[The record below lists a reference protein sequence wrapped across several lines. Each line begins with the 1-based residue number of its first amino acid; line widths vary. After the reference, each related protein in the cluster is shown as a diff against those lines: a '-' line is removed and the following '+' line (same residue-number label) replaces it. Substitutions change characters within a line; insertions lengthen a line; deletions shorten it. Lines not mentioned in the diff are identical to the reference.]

1 EKILFKKRRIK
12 SMKFT
17 SYLLLIFMCVFTL
30 ILSSCGGST
39 SVNPSPS
46 PTPPPTG
53 DLPLIDQ
60 NFKILT
66 DEEILSGQAIP
77 SAKFHFFADS
87 LNSPIT
93 ESSAFLLPY
102 DNTSNKGAVAVLK
115 IGSLLFSIYKSFSIK
130 SDLKGINSEIK
141 GLSNYI
147 VDIDAKLSQL
157 ANQLE
162 LTQVNIQDYISSLN
176 VQNYITPIKTAYSTT
191 SSVGLIYYSNEAVLL
206 EDNDP
211 TAVPLATLQSQ
222 ASVYVADVSAPNGIA
237 LQVQGI
243 HDSICPDLAG
253 LNGVL
258 KDYTNKIILD
268 PSQNG
273 NNQNVQDPKNAMSTY
288 LLLESFFTQLLNY
301 QFQGLTILV
310 NAYNYQDSTGN
321 QSLAYINGT
330 FKTLLKDE
338 INKYLDTVNY
348 MVANLVD
355 YRTSDNYV
363 HDMKYLKYGLA
374 PDNVYLMVLARSRF
388 FCSLITKALEDDFGL
403 YGAMVLPYDYTGGA
417 DINLTFQGKGNID
430 LTVPVKAQKISGRF
444 PYTKW
449 DKGPNYYTAS
459 PDNQWLFYDMTPP
472 GDLPAGD
479 YGVQFNEGTSNPW
492 PYEDNYLGTVS
503 VKYYDPHNPNP
514 NTATYTETETNTV
527 KFGYFSL
534 KWPWNSQE
542 ISSAPF
548 YYWVLP
554 AKIKYK
560 KLDSIIVLNVDNPYL
575 KNVKETDYTVTFPSA
590 NTPFNNQINMTMN
603 KTGWS
608 AWFDGPLTFEYE
620 VQLLININPAPG
632 DVSFDSAQMM
642 YYVKGNVQAN
652 YPNTS
657 LGTDYQ
663 TEYNL
668 SLYDSTSETA
678 YPFIAYRNTTHSIND
693 SNTYQGIT
701 NFQLPNHTTGYSVHI
716 NAMYDTYDYPQYG
729 NSFDLSLT
737 WYLQIIYTNN
747 YNIFQ

>member
-1 EKILFKKRRIK
+1 MKYKSLLF
-12 SMKFT
+12 F
-17 SYLLLIFMCVFTL
+17 IFMGVFTL

-39 SVNPSPS
+39 SVTPS
-46 PTPPPTG
+46 PTPPSSA
-53 DLPLIDQ
+53 DVPLAGQ
-60 NFKILT
+60 NLKMLT
-66 DEEILSGQAIP
+66 DEEISSGKTVP

-87 LNSPIT
+87 LNSPVT
-93 ESSAFLLPY
+93 ESSAFLSPY
-102 DNTSNKGAVAVLK
+102 DNALNKGPVIK
-115 IGSLLFSIYKSFSIK
+115 IGTLLFSIYNNFTVK
-130 SDLKGINSEIK
+130 SDLKVINNEIK

-147 VDIDAKLSQL
+147 LDINAELTQL
-157 ANQLE
+157 TNQLE

-191 SSVGLIYYSNEAVLL
+191 SSVGLMYYSDEAVLL
-206 EDNDP
+206 DEGDP
-211 TAVPLATLQSQ
+211 TAVPLVTLQNQ
-222 ASVYVADVSAPNGIA
+222 ASVYVADVAAPNGIA

-273 NNQNVQDPKNAMSTY
+273 NNQNVKDPKNAMPTY

-310 NAYNYQDSTGN
+310 NAYNYQDPTGN

-330 FKTLLKDE
+330 FKSLLKDE
-338 INKYLDTVNY
+338 IKKYLDTVNY
-348 MVANLVD
+348 MVTNLVD

-363 HDMKYLKYGLA
+363 HDMNYFKYGLA

-388 FCSLITKALEDDFGL
+388 FCALITKAYEDDFGL
-403 YGAMVLPYDYTGGA
+403 YGAMALPYDYSGGA
-417 DINLTFQGKGNID
+417 DINLTFQGKNNID
-430 LTVPVKAQKISGRF
+430 LTVPVKSQKISGRF

-449 DKGPNYYTAS
+449 ETGPNYFNVS

-479 YGVQFNEGTSNPW
+479 YGVYLNQGTSNPW
-492 PYEDNYLGTVS
+492 PCEDRYLGNVS
-503 VKYYDPHNPNP
+503 IKYYDPHHPNP

-534 KWPWNSQE
+534 KWPWNSQK

-548 YYWVLP
+548 YYWVFP

-560 KLDSIIVLNVDNPYL
+560 DLDSMILLNVDNPYL
-575 KNVKETDYTVTFPSA
+575 NNVKESEYFVTFPFS
-590 NTPFNNQINMTMN
+590 NTSFNNQIKMAMS
-603 KTGWS
+603 KIGWS
-608 AWFDGPLTFEYE
+608 PWHAAELTFEYE
-620 VQLLININPAPG
+620 LQLLININPAPG
-632 DVSFDSAQMM
+632 DVSFVSAQMM
-642 YYVKGNVQAN
+642 YYVLGNVGAN
-652 YPNTS
+652 YPNTTQ
-657 LGTDYQ
+657 GTKYQ

-668 SLYDSTSETA
+668 SLYDDTSATY
-678 YPFIAYRNTTHSIND
+678 YPFVAYRNTTHYIND
-693 SNTYQGIT
+693 NNTYQGMT
-701 NFQLPNHTTGYSVHI
+701 NFQLPNHTTGYSVRI

-729 NSFDLSLT
+729 NDFSLLLT
-737 WYLQIIYTNN
+737 WYIQLMYTNT